1 MTTRS
6 KNGISKRR
14 AYSAS
19 VQFVASSQVE
29 PHSFKAASTI
39 PEWQSAMR
47 EELDALHAQ
56 GTWDL
61 VPLPPAK
68 NLVGCKWVYRIKKN
82 ADGSIARHK
91 ARLVAKGFSQEEGI
105 DYNETFSPVVKPT
118 TVRLVLALAAQF
130 NWSLRQLDVTNAF
143 LHGLLHEEVY
153 MTQPQGFVSKLHPSD
168 FVCRLKKSLYGLKQ
182 APRAWNERF
191 TSFLPSLGFQASPA
205 DPSLFV

>member
-29 PHSFKAASTI
+29 PNSFKAASTI
-39 PEWQSAMR
+39 PEWQSAIR

-68 NLVGCKWVYRIKKN
+68 NLVGCKWVYKIKKN

-130 NWSLRQLDVTNAF
+130 NWSLR
-143 LHGLLHEEVY
+143 
-153 MTQPQGFVSKLHPSD
+153 
-168 FVCRLKKSLYGLKQ
+168 
-182 APRAWNERF
+182 
-191 TSFLPSLGFQASPA
+191 
-205 DPSLFV
+205 